1 MAKEKTKDINPK
13 DNRALSTSEIFAMR
27 RTVMAAESSLKSW
40 ASMGIS
46 LISFGFGIYEIIMSL
61 SSEGLKRDPSWY
73 VLFMIVMGTIALV
86 YGAADYWL
94 NMRWLNQNYG
104 VHLNKVPLAFG
115 LLMAIF
121 GVAVFLRILA
131 RIILM

>member
-1 MAKEKTKDINPK
+1 MVKEKPNDINPTGSHS
-13 DNRALSTSEIFAMR
+13 LSTNEIFAMH
-27 RTVMAAESSLKSW
+27 RTIMSVESSLKSW

-46 LISFGFGIYEIIMSL
+46 LISFGFGIYQIIESL
-61 SSEGLKRDPSWY
+61 SSEGLRGDPFWF
-73 VLFMIVMGTIALV
+73 VLFMIGMGTIALV

-94 NMRWLNQNYG
+94 TMRWLNRDYG

-121 GVAVFLRILA
+121 GAAVILRIVA
-131 RIILM
+131 RIMLM